1 MINIYD
7 EVGHIKNVLENGFS
21 RRWQEDAKLLVKYY
35 RNNGEKKK
43 DIKEK
48 IKKKCEMY
56 IPEYNKFTM
65 FNTVNKIVE
74 SAWKDKTPLREIK
87 QVETSKEV
95 LDWFLNLEKQKVS
108 EKQLEE
114 IKAKKPS
121 SHVTSKFWNFNK
133 VKMLFT
139 LYIWALIQK
148 NYLENYW
155 MIQIERYGKQFK
167 EDANLPSGFN
177 ILKESNNLYD
187 LGYIFINSY
196 RNIDIKFREFD
207 IFKIPITD
215 ENRII
220 ISGEDLYKCGYW
232 LEKKKMGSFICQRCG
247 KEFAHYSNNKNEK
260 QRKYCKECK
269 DNILNGRTEKIIINC
284 VDCNKEII
292 ILKRNHKTCRCK
304 ECQNK
309 RNKKLHSDRQKNIKI
324 KNDDTTPYSSI

>member
-43 DIKEK
+43 DIREK

-87 QVETSKEV
+87 QVEISKEI
-95 LDWFLNLEKQKVS
+95 LDWFLKLEKQKVS
-108 EKQLEE
+108 EEQLNE
-114 IKAKKPS
+114 IKNNKPN
-121 SHVTSKFWNFNK
+121 SHVTLKFWNWNR

-148 NYLENYW
+148 NYLDNYW

-177 ILKESNNLYD
+177 ILKESNNFYD

-207 IFKIPITD
+207 VFKIPITD
-215 ENRII
+215 ENRIV
-220 ISGEDLYKCGYW
+220 ISGDDLYKCGYW
-232 LEKKKMGSFICQRCG
+232 LEKQKMGSFTCQRCG
-247 KEFAHYSNNKNEK
+247 KEFAHYTNNKSEK

-269 DNILNGRTEKIIINC
+269 NNILNGRTEKIIINC

-309 RNKKLHSDRQKNIKI
+309 RNKKLHSDRQKSIKI
-324 KNDDTTPYSSI
+324 KNDDTTPYP

>member
-74 SAWKDKTPLREIK
+74 SAWKDNTPLREIK
-87 QVETSKEV
+87 QVEISKEI
-95 LDWFLNLEKQKVS
+95 LDWFLKLEKQKVS
-108 EKQLEE
+108 EEQLNE
-114 IKAKKPS
+114 IKNNKPN
-121 SHVTSKFWNFNK
+121 SHVTLKFWNWNR

-148 NYLENYW
+148 NYLDNYW

-187 LGYIFINSY
+187 LGVIAAKD
-196 RNIDIKFREFD
+196 RGIDVRFCELCKWQDEKT
-207 IFKIPITD
+207 KIVACKQ
-215 ENRII
+215 
-220 ISGEDLYKCGYW
+220 YKKAPYN
-232 LEKKKMGSFICQRCG
+232 EYKD
-247 KEFAHYSNNKNEK
+247 NEK
-260 QRKYCKECK
+260 AWRCPEYELDEEFCL
-269 DNILNGRTEKIIINC
+269 NIQERLNE
-284 VDCNKEII
+284 
-292 ILKRNHKTCRCK
+292 
-304 ECQNK
+304 
-309 RNKKLHSDRQKNIKI
+309 
-324 KNDDTTPYSSI
+324 TPHDSWKAD

>member
-87 QVETSKEV
+87 QVEISKEV
-95 LDWFLNLEKQKVS
+95 LNWFLNLEKQKVS
-108 EKQLEE
+108 EEQLKE
-114 IKAKKPS
+114 IKNKKPN
-121 SHVTSKFWNFNK
+121 SHVTLKFWNFNK

-207 IFKIPITD
+207 VFKIPITD
-215 ENRII
+215 ENRIV
-220 ISGEDLYKCGYW
+220 ISGKDLYKCGYW
-232 LEKKKMGSFICQRCG
+232 LEKQKMGSFICQRCG
-247 KEFAHYSNNKNEK
+247 KEFAYKTKNKN
-260 QRKYCKECK
+260 RKYCDDCS
-269 DNILNGRTEKIIINC
+269 NIIQNNLANKIVINC
-284 VDCNKEII
+284 CDCGKEII
-292 ILKRNHKTCRCK
+292 ILKKNQCRCK
-304 ECQNK
+304 SCQEE
-309 RNKKLHSDRQKNIKI
+309 RNKNLHKLRQKRYLE
-324 KNDDTTPYSSI
+324 KNDAATQ